1 MRFFFSFS
9 LLSILFLSINLN
21 NLVLSILIKGKLLL
35 LTSFFTMILL
45 YIYAGWGFYYQR
57 DRFYDTD
64 GRDKPDNMCDSLLY
78 CFLTMVNNGLRWH
91 AGIGKVARPE
101 SGLLHFSSF
110 VHRFFFDL
118 LFFWIFST
126 LLKIIF
132 GIILDSFGELRQAYD
147 LIQNDIS
154 NNCFI
159 CNIEKDTYEK
169 NNKDNKS
176 LSFKEHCEI
185 IHNVWDYIFYMIAL
199 RVEDPQELNAINS
212 RNREKMLKKSVEWL
226 PDSNLENL
234 ENNYK
239 KDEED

>member
-1 MRFFFSFS
+1 
-9 LLSILFLSINLN
+9 
-21 NLVLSILIKGKLLL
+21 
-35 LTSFFTMILL
+35 MILL

-91 AGIGKVARPE
+91 AGIGKVALPE